1 MSSSLCKAS
10 SSRAPPAISSSSPM
24 KSMPCSVI
32 LSGLQCS
39 TIALFPYQSIKHS
52 SLVGRQRG
60 CKNAFVTRCHR
71 LSAKV
76 SCGSLPC
83 VGEGCR
89 YLALILSW
97 VRVVA
102 ARC

>member
-1 MSSSLCKAS
+1 
-10 SSRAPPAISSSSPM
+10 M

-39 TIALFPYQSIKHS
+39 TVALSPCQVIKHGS
-52 SLVGRQRG
+52 FMERQRV
-60 CKNAFVTRCHR
+60 CKSASVTWCHR

-76 SCGSLPC
+76 FCSSLPC

-102 ARC
+102 ARW